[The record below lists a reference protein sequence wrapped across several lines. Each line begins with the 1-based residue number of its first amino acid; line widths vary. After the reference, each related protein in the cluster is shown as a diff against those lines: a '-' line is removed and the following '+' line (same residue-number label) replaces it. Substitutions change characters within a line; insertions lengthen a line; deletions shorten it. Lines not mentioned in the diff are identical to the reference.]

1 MKHILVLIF
10 LVLSAIAS
18 KIDSKKG
25 IEVESYDITNISD
38 EVSKK
43 SMQRWLNEDFGLMPH
58 KANYLLPMGY
68 RSGGDYKSY
77 VPTDNYKSTES
88 EIQVSLKLYLGTNFL
103 GFDESYYLAYSHLA
117 FWQTYAES
125 SPFRET
131 NYTPEAFVEFPIKNE
146 DSYFNLKS
154 VKAGIAHTSNG
165 QGSNEGVDYI
175 DPSKNPGNRSR
186 NINLLYTELSF
197 QHETLLAE
205 LRLSVPLPGTANDDD
220 NPDIMDYL
228 GYTSI
233 KFNYFLGE
241 HMFTLMA
248 RGNVVTGY
256 GAVESTY
263 SYPLID
269 DAYFYTKIFCG
280 YGESLI
286 DYNNNITKFS
296 IGFSFSR

>member
-1 MKHILVLIF
+1 MKYVLILVF
-10 LVLSAIAS
+10 LVLSLVAS
-18 KIDSKKG
+18 ERKYK
-25 IEVESYDITNISD
+25 EVESYDITNIED
-38 EVSKK
+38 KVSRK
-43 SMQRWLNEDFGLMPH
+43 SMQKWLNEDFGLKPH
-58 KANYLLPMGY
+58 RANYILPYGY
-68 RSGGDYKSY
+68 GSEKYKSY
-77 VPTDNYKSTES
+77 VPTDEYKNIEA
-88 EIQVSLKLYLGTNFL
+88 ELQVSIKLYLGTNLL
-103 GFDESYYLAYSHLA
+103 GFDESYYLAYSHIA
-117 FWQTYAES
+117 FWQIYAES

-131 NYTPEAFVEFPIKNE
+131 NYTPEAFVEFPIKDK

-154 VKAGIAHTSNG
+154 VKVGMAHTSNG
-165 QGSNEGVDYI
+165 QGSNKGVIYP

-197 QHETLLAE
+197 QHDTLLTE
-205 LRLSVPLPGTANDDD
+205 LKLCAPLPGTANDED

-233 KFNYFLGE
+233 KFNYFLGH

-248 RGNVVTGY
+248 RGNFVTGY
-256 GAVESTY
+256 GAIEATY

-269 DAYFYTKIFCG
+269 NAYFYAKIFSG

-296 IGFSFSR
+296 VGFSFSR